1 MGFFSK
7 FTRPAWEKAA
17 GKAELCA
24 RKGEDGAAVRLYDEA
39 LIKAPDDQKPRL
51 QEARTTIAVRVCA
64 INLEEGEKRENAG
77 HLERALDHYELAEEF
92 ATDDDSKAASKAA
105 LNRIAV
111 LRRDAND
118 TAKKPA
124 FQNEDLELD
133 DDQTYGILIG
143 SMPDEVADEYE
154 EQDAGFRQAYMAM
167 NRGEIDKAIEYFR
180 SRGDAHAPSLV
191 ELGRCLRGI
200 GELKESIETFAKV
213 EPLRP
218 KWNFARL
225 QAAEV
230 CWRAKDLDRAEE
242 FLQNAVDEDDEDPA
256 VYVAICRTAV
266 MRGTP
271 DYGLEAA
278 EAGLEIAPTDRAL
291 KLLKARLCELD
302 GRLEEAME
310 GYEKRIGETWRYDAQ
325 EGKLFMDSEAV
336 YLAAH
341 LYRRTGENPKRAA
354 ELFRGLMA
362 FSDPAERWQHELGL
376 ADVLVSSGDQ
386 DGANQIL
393 TELERV
399 VPEQDK
405 LAHCRILKL
414 QGNEER
420 FSAALGAL
428 SAPER
433 AVWDQIEAER
443 AA

>member
-17 GKAELCA
+17 EKAEKCA
-24 RKGEDGAAVRLYDEA
+24 DKGEAGAAVRLYDDA
-39 LIKAPDDQKPRL
+39 LAKAPEDQTARL
-51 QEARTTIAVRVCA
+51 REARTKVAVRVCKT
-64 INLEEGEKRENAG
+64 NLEEGEKRENAG
-77 HLERALDHYELAEEF
+77 HLERALDHYELAQEF
-92 ATDDDSKAASKAA
+92 ATDDESEAAAKAAV
-105 LNRIAV
+105 NRIAV
-111 LRRDAND
+111 LRRDAKD
-118 TAKKPA
+118 SAKKPA
-124 FQNEDLELD
+124 FQNEALELD

-143 SMPDEVADEYE
+143 AMPDEVADEYE
-154 EQDAGFRQAYMAM
+154 DQDAEFRQAYMAM
-167 NRGEIDKAIEYFR
+167 NRGEIDKAIKQFR
-180 SRGDAHAPSLV
+180 SRGDDHAPSLV

-200 GELKESIETFAKV
+200 DELQESIETFAKV
-213 EPLRP
+213 EKLRP
-218 KWNFARL
+218 QWNFARL

-230 CWRAKDLDRAEE
+230 CWRANDLDRAEE
-242 FLQNAVDEDDEDPA
+242 FLQNAVDHDDEDPA

-278 EAGLEIAPTDRAL
+278 DAGLEIAPTDRAL

-302 GRLEEAME
+302 GRLEEALE

-362 FSDPAERWQHELGL
+362 FSDPGERWQHELGL

-386 DGANQIL
+386 DAANQIL

-414 QGNEER
+414 QGKGE
-420 FSAALGAL
+420 AL
-428 SAPER
+428 SASLAKLSAAER